1 MKRKNTILTIAIL
14 ICVLAC
20 LFVFCVRAFNL
31 NIIKHHE
38 VQIGDFTIN
47 YWGDFKN
54 VRSISI
60 YENGVR
66 RGSFD
71 ISIDK
76 NVIEAANEVPPYL
89 DDLNGDG
96 HDDILIP
103 HSIGENF
110 TFRYAAFIWN
120 NDIKM
125 FEASV
130 LLRDAMDI
138 KHTDNETLTTYLK
151 LHKAIY
157 PEQLN
162 IPEVYEEYRIFTE
175 YKIYQGD
182 LCISHEYTL
191 IYYSETDA
199 YCYVK
204 TDYDVT
210 TGEIISN
217 IEDWLSPREASEI
230 IPKF

>member
-1 MKRKNTILTIAIL
+1 M
-14 ICVLAC
+14 
-20 LFVFCVRAFNL
+20 
-31 NIIKHHE
+31 
-38 VQIGDFTIN
+38 
-47 YWGDFKN
+47 GDFKN

-76 NVIEAANEVPPYL
+76 NVIEAANEAPPYL

-125 FEASV
+125 FEASA

-138 KHTDNETLTTYLK
+138 KHTDNETVTTYLK
-151 LHKAIY
+151 LQ
-157 PEQLN
+157 PQ
-162 IPEVYEEYRIFTE
+162 
-175 YKIYQGD
+175 
-182 LCISHEYTL
+182 
-191 IYYSETDA
+191 
-199 YCYVK
+199 
-204 TDYDVT
+204 
-210 TGEIISN
+210 
-217 IEDWLSPREASEI
+217 
-230 IPKF
+230 